1 MTLIESIILGIV
13 QGLTEFLPVSSS
25 AHLLMFPWLMGWSE
39 PPFVFDTSLHIGT
52 LVALFIYFKTDIIN
66 LIRGFF
72 KVVRTKD
79 LNADLNGKLSIYVLL
94 GSLPAGLIGV
104 LFEKKIEKY
113 LHSPYVMV
121 VTLIVWGILLWLIDR
136 ISKKKKT
143 LKEITVFDAIFIGL
157 SQTLALIPGTSRS
170 GVTMTAAL
178 FTNFNRETAARFSF
192 LLSIP
197 ITTAAALY
205 KLKDLFKMEITQNVI
220 INFSCGVIVS
230 GIVGYLCIA
239 YLLKFLKTNSFAIFA
254 IYRIIAG
261 IILAITLPNL
271 LQTKL
276 ELDRVNICNV
286 NQNNDIKTDNDYI
299 YLKKGD
305 KVKIQPVIN
314 NISDTDLKDLEMSI
328 STENSLANIITPNI
342 ENISISA
349 KSKLNGN
356 DFICDNIKEDSK
368 MLELEISSEAKSGS
382 KIPVNITVKNK
393 LTGKRADFLQK
404 IRVE

>member
-1 MTLIESIILGIV
+1 MARDCLENISFKWNTNNGTKVPSEVLKIIL
-13 QGLTEFLPVSSS
+13 
-25 AHLLMFPWLMGWSE
+25 SE
-39 PPFVFDTSLHIGT
+39 KAGPKPI
-52 LVALFIYFKTDIIN
+52 
-66 LIRGFF
+66 FF
-72 KVVRTKD
+72 KLKVKHAIPSEKNKPAMMRILTALLLKE
-79 LNADLNGKLSIYVLL
+79 LNAC
-94 GSLPAGLIGV
+94 GLV
-104 LFEKKIEKY
+104 
-113 LHSPYVMV
+113 
-121 VTLIVWGILLWLIDR
+121 
-136 ISKKKKT
+136 
-143 LKEITVFDAIFIGL
+143 
-157 SQTLALIPGTSRS
+157 
-170 GVTMTAAL
+170 
-178 FTNFNRETAARFSF
+178 N
-192 LLSIP
+192 
-197 ITTAAALY
+197 
-205 KLKDLFKMEITQNVI
+205 
-220 INFSCGVIVS
+220 
-230 GIVGYLCIA
+230 
-239 YLLKFLKTNSFAIFA
+239 
-254 IYRIIAG
+254 RIIAG

-305 KVKIQPVIN
+305 NVKIQPVIN
-314 NISDTDLKDLEMSI
+314 NISDTDLKDLEISI

>member
-121 VTLIVWGILLWLIDR
+121 VTLIVWGVLLWLIDR
-136 ISKKKKT
+136 MSKKKKALT
-143 LKEITVFDAIFIGL
+143 DITMFDALFIGL
-157 SQTLALIPGTSRS
+157 SQTLALVPGTSRS

-205 KLKDLFKMEITQNVI
+205 KLKDLFKITMTPEII
-220 INFSCGVIVS
+220 INFLSGIAAS

-239 YLLKFLKTNSFAIFA
+239 YLLKFLRTNSFGVFA
-254 IYRIIAG
+254 IYRIIIG
-261 IILAITLPNL
+261 IVLAFTIPSL
-271 LQTKL
+271 LQNKIELEKVNACSETKKHTIEPDQENRIVVSAGEVVYLQPKIFNKTEEEINDLNLIISVETSDAIFEKRNFDFALQPNFSYPEDEILCTDDEDRSNFFKL
-276 ELDRVNICNV
+276 EVSKNV
-286 NQNNDIKTDNDYI
+286 QT
-299 YLKKGD
+299 G
-305 KVKIQPVIN
+305 
-314 NISDTDLKDLEMSI
+314 E
-328 STENSLANIITPNI
+328 
-342 ENISISA
+342 
-349 KSKLNGN
+349 
-356 DFICDNIKEDSK
+356 
-368 MLELEISSEAKSGS
+368 
-382 KIPVNITVKNK
+382 KIPVKFEVVNK
-393 LTGKRADFLQK
+393 KSGKRVDFIQELYVK
-404 IRVE
+404 